1 MCINRRAFVLVLL
14 LVSPLSWSEIVLT
27 LKESFVVKY
36 KDRATIESTCTV
48 DKTKG
53 KANSPAKDG
62 DMHIA
67 VRCPAEIGLPL
78 VAEIMNAAE
87 VPDVLAQTVDDE
99 QSQRKVQLKG
109 AWRIWNEH
117 SGDNEFIQGKPVVKA
132 SNTNPDHVFEI
143 HPVTFYDDHDLRAT
157 LHPIAGYKE
166 KDPEAAFSSY
176 ENKRSSIKYDKTRK
190 LISITS
196 SGLGYN
202 YVKFQMQ
209 LNEKPFKIT
218 DGYFAMAQVRD
229 WDGHLLHRKRRMVFV
244 DGTPPSDTVKELG
257 AGDCVRV
264 LGMPRLNLA
273 LVNYRVGQAKKG
285 NVAPLTWNLPYE
297 MIVVG
302 IYDSSCEVD

>member
-1 MCINRRAFVLVLL
+1 M
-14 LVSPLSWSEIVLT
+14 
-27 LKESFVVKY
+27 
-36 KDRATIESTCTV
+36 
-48 DKTKG
+48 
-53 KANSPAKDG
+53 
-62 DMHIA
+62 
-67 VRCPAEIGLPL
+67 
-78 VAEIMNAAE
+78 
-87 VPDVLAQTVDDE
+87 
-99 QSQRKVQLKG
+99 
-109 AWRIWNEH
+109 
-117 SGDNEFIQGKPVVKA
+117 
-132 SNTNPDHVFEI
+132 
-143 HPVTFYDDHDLRAT
+143 RAT
-157 LHPIAGYKE
+157 LHPIEGYKE
-166 KDPEAAFSSY
+166 KDPEAAFASY

-209 LNEKPFKIT
+209 LNENPFKIT
-218 DGYFAMAQVRD
+218 DGYFVMAQVRD

-244 DGTPPSDTVKELG
+244 DGTPPSEAVKELS
-257 AGDCVRV
+257 AGDCLRV